1 MRMKITDVR
10 AAVVEANY
18 GKNIAHVQTD
28 GGTTGLAKKIRSAP
42 GLPQGETRH
51 G

>member
-28 GGTTGLAKKIRSAP
+28 EGTTGLGKSRPAP
-42 GLPQGETRH
+42 GLLQGRTRH

>member
-1 MRMKITDVR
+1 MKITDVR

-18 GKNIAHVQTD
+18 DQTFAHAQTD
-28 GGTTGLAKKIRSAP
+28 RGTTGLRKSLPAP
-42 GLPQGETRH
+42 GPPQGETRH